1 MDLGL
6 KPMESAQNKII
17 IAAAIVLVV
26 ASAALVA
33 PLVIAIARWLQESA
47 SSMQMLTH

>member
-1 MDLGL
+1 MYLGL
-6 KPMESAQNKII
+6 KPMESARNRII

-26 ASAALVA
+26 ASAALVV

-47 SSMQMLTH
+47 SLRPMLTH